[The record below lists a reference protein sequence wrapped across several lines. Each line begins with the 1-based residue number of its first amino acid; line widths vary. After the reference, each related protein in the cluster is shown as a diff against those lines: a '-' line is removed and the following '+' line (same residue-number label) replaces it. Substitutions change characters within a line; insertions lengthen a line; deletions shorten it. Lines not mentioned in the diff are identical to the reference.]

1 MKQCVVEKYC
11 SHKYQ
16 EEIKTK
22 RLFTDGWRQEEVFSK
37 VES

>member
-22 RLFTDGWRQEEVFSK
+22 RLFIENGGMKKSSVR
-37 VES
+37 